1 MRQECINAVQQA
13 ASRRLT
19 QQEIKNIEDRIY
31 RNMRQ
36 LARNDPASWRAMTD
50 AERLRRA
57 GQLAANELTNEAAL
71 KKRRVAL
78 TIAARQRLDAFIKTY
93 QGKDGKLEALNRTI
107 AFHADGKSNF
117 LSVES
122 RGKATRDYAL
132 SQIQEAFEAV
142 DPRFFHLFEDEA
154 SVRDL
159 VYEMRGQDTGNVRA
173 KKGAKA
179 WAGVTELLRQRF
191 NDAGGDIGY
200 LENWGIPQHHSMEKV
215 GRVPQDKWVSDV
227 IGKLDRKYYI
237 KDDGQLMSDAELTTF
252 LGEAYNTIATGG
264 LNKLSDTG
272 MRISGARSNRG
283 NASRQIHFKDADSY
297 LEYQREY
304 GDRSL
309 WEVMVGHLE
318 GISKDIALVET
329 YGPNPDHVFR
339 SILDEVTAE
348 QATANPERTG
358 RIKRLANSTENLY
371 NFIAGKTQPIANP
384 HIARWSDNIRNWMVA
399 SRLGSALLAS
409 FSDLGTMYM
418 SAKVANIPMNR
429 LFMNQLEAM
438 NPANRTELARARRA
452 GLAMESLLGS
462 VNRWAMD
469 NMGPSVSRWAAT
481 AVMRASGLTAWTDA
495 HKRAYGV
502 TMMGSLGE
510 VVSRAPDL
518 RSLDDSDFRIL
529 KSKGITEQDFSVWKL
544 AQQEDWG
551 NGNTTML
558 TPESIMRIP
567 DAAVMHLGLPER
579 VRFEA
584 MRRLLAAVSEEV
596 DMAVITPG
604 AREQLLTGGGLQRG
618 TWKGELT
625 RSVFLFKS
633 FPISVVLRHWTR
645 AMGMPSAG
653 GRAAYI
659 AAFLASTTMLGALSQ
674 QLNDLAS
681 GRNPRE
687 MTGKDAGKFWLGAL
701 LKGGGL
707 GLYGDFLLSDHTR
720 YGGGALA
727 SMLGPVA
734 GLVDDVVKLAQGIP
748 LNAVEGKPEQTGG
761 DLVKLGKGLIPGAN
775 LWYAKAALDHM
786 IFNQL
791 QEYFS
796 PGYLR
801 KMEQHSKKEFNQTYW
816 WRPQDVTPE

>member
-19 QQEIKNIEDRIY
+19 QQEIQNIEDRIY

-71 KKRRVAL
+71 KRRRVAL
-78 TIAARQRLDAFIKTY
+78 TIAARKRLDAFIKTY

-215 GRVPQDKWVSDV
+215 GRVSQDKWISDV

-237 KDDGQLMSDAELTTF
+237 KDDGQLMSDAELKTF

-510 VVSRAPDL
+510 VVSRSPDL

-674 QLNDLAS
+674 QLNDIAS

-687 MTGKDAGKFWLGAL
+687 MVGKDAGKFWLGAL

-801 KMEQHSKKEFNQTYW
+801 KVEQRSKKQFNQTYW

>member
-1 MRQECINAVQQA
+1 
-13 ASRRLT
+13 
-19 QQEIKNIEDRIY
+19 
-31 RNMRQ
+31 
-36 LARNDPASWRAMTD
+36 
-50 AERLRRA
+50 
-57 GQLAANELTNEAAL
+57 
-71 KKRRVAL
+71 
-78 TIAARQRLDAFIKTY
+78 
-93 QGKDGKLEALNRTI
+93 
-107 AFHADGKSNF
+107 
-117 LSVES
+117 
-122 RGKATRDYAL
+122 
-132 SQIQEAFEAV
+132 
-142 DPRFFHLFEDEA
+142 
-154 SVRDL
+154 
-159 VYEMRGQDTGNVRA
+159 
-173 KKGAKA
+173 
-179 WAGVTELLRQRF
+179 
-191 NDAGGDIGY
+191 
-200 LENWGIPQHHSMEKV
+200 
-215 GRVPQDKWVSDV
+215 
-227 IGKLDRKYYI
+227 
-237 KDDGQLMSDAELTTF
+237 
-252 LGEAYNTIATGG
+252 
-264 LNKLSDTG
+264 
-272 MRISGARSNRG
+272 
-283 NASRQIHFKDADSY
+283 
-297 LEYQREY
+297 
-304 GDRSL
+304 
-309 WEVMVGHLE
+309 
-318 GISKDIALVET
+318 
-329 YGPNPDHVFR
+329 
-339 SILDEVTAE
+339 
-348 QATANPERTG
+348 
-358 RIKRLANSTENLY
+358 
-371 NFIAGKTQPIANP
+371 
-384 HIARWSDNIRNWMVA
+384 MVA

-801 KMEQHSKKEFNQTYW
+801 KMEQRSKKEFNQTYW
-816 WRPQDVTPE
+816 WRPQDVTPQ

>member
-237 KDDGQLMSDAELTTF
+237 KDDGQLMSDVELKTF

-348 QATANPERTG
+348 QATANHERTG

-801 KMEQHSKKEFNQTYW
+801 KMEQRSKKEFNQTYW

>member
-13 ASRRLT
+13 AQRTLT
-19 QQEIKNIEDRIY
+19 AREIQNIEDRIY

-36 LARNDPASWRAMTD
+36 LARNDPASWRQMTD

-57 GQLAANELTNEAAL
+57 GQLAADELQQEAGL
-71 KKRRVAL
+71 KRRRVAL
-78 TIAARQRLDAFIKTY
+78 TIAARQRLDAFINGY
-93 QGKDGKLEALNRTI
+93 QGTDGKLGALNRTI
-107 AFHADGKSNF
+107 AFSADGKSNF

-142 DPRFFHLFEDEA
+142 DPRFFHLFEDEKG
-154 SVRDL
+154 VRDL
-159 VYEMRGQDTGNVRA
+159 VFEIRGQDTGNIKA

-179 WAGVTELLRQRF
+179 WADVTELLRRRF

-215 GRVPQDKWVSDV
+215 GRATREQWVSDV

-237 KDDGQLMSDAELTTF
+237 KEDGQLMSDAEVTAF

-264 LNKLSDTG
+264 LNKLSDSG
-272 MRISGARSNRG
+272 MRLSGARANRG

-297 LEYQREY
+297 LEYQRQY

-339 SILDEVTAE
+339 AILDEVTAE
-348 QATANPERTG
+348 TATVNPQRTG
-358 RIKRLANSTENLY
+358 QVKRMANSTENLY
-371 NFIAGKTQPIANP
+371 NFISGKTQPIANP
-384 HIARWSDNIRNWMVA
+384 HIAQWSDNIRNWLVA

-409 FSDLGTMYM
+409 FSDLGTMYL
-418 SAKVANIPMNR
+418 SAKVTNLPMNQ
-429 LFMNQLEAM
+429 LFRNQLEAM
-438 NPANRTELARARRA
+438 DPTNRTELARARRA

-469 NMGPSVSRWAAT
+469 NMGPSKARWAAT
-481 AVMRASGLTAWTDA
+481 AVMRASGLTAWSDA

-510 VVSRAPDL
+510 VVSRSPDL
-518 RSLDDSDFRIL
+518 RSLDGGDFRIL

-544 AQQEDWG
+544 ADQEDWG
-551 NGNTTML
+551 KGNNTML

-567 DAAVMHLGLPER
+567 DDAVKHLGAPER
-579 VRFEA
+579 VKFEA
-584 MRRLLAAVSEEV
+584 MRKLLGAVAEEV

-604 AREQLLTGGGLQRG
+604 AREKMITGGGLQRG
-618 TWKGELT
+618 TWKGELV

-633 FPISVVLRHWTR
+633 FPISVGRRHWSR

-659 AAFLASTTMLGALSQ
+659 GAFIASTTILGALSQ
-674 QLNDLAS
+674 QLNDMAS

-687 MTGKDAGKFWLGAL
+687 MTGEDAPKFWLGAL

-734 GLVDDVVKLAQGIP
+734 GLVDDVVKLGQGIP

-801 KMEQHSKKEFNQTYW
+801 KVEQRSKKNFNQTYW
-816 WRPQDVTPE
+816 WRPQDVTPQ

>member
-93 QGKDGKLEALNRTI
+93 HGKDGKLEALNRTI

-237 KDDGQLMSDAELTTF
+237 KDDGQLMSDAELKTF

-529 KSKGITEQDFSVWKL
+529 KSKGITEQDFSVWNL

-801 KMEQHSKKEFNQTYW
+801 KMEQRSKKEFNQTYW

>member
-78 TIAARQRLDAFIKTY
+78 TIAARRRLDAFIKTY

-801 KMEQHSKKEFNQTYW
+801 KMEQRSKKEFNQTYW